1 MYDKENIIPVLV
13 YLPKQIVNIV
23 DNERGS
29 FSRSRFLSTMAEMYY
44 EELSNYEQ
52 HENAPKM

>member
-1 MYDKENIIPVLV
+1 MYDKEHITPVLV
-13 YLPKQIVNIV
+13 YLPKKIVEIV

-29 FSRSRFLSTMAEMYY
+29 FSRSRFLSTMAEMDY

-52 HENAPKM
+52 NENAPQM